1 MTNSLIPLRL
11 QFFAVVTSIF
21 LLVGIIMLIRK
32 GKLKEGY
39 SILWFITGLGF
50 FLMAVWTDLLRFFSK
65 MVGVDYEPAMLFA
78 VLLMGMIVI
87 MIHFTVLLSGIDKKD
102 KTLAQYIGLL
112 MYEINR
118 LKDQNEKMSQQ
129 LSSDKSQ

>member
-1 MTNSLIPLRL
+1 MTNSLIPVRL
-11 QFFAVVTSIF
+11 QLFAVLTSIF
-21 LLVGIIMLIRK
+21 LLFGIIMLIRK

-39 SILWFITGLGF
+39 SILWFIIGLGF
-50 FLMAVWTDLLRFFSK
+50 FLIAVWTDLLRFLSK
-65 MVGVDYEPAMLFA
+65 MIGVDYEPAMLFA
-78 VLLMGMIVI
+78 ALLIGMIVI

-112 MYEINR
+112 MYEINK

-129 LSSDKSQ
+129 